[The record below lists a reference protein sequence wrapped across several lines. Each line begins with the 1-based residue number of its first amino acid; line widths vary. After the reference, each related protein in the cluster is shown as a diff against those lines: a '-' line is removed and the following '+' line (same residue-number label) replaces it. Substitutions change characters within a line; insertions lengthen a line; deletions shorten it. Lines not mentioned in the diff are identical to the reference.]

1 MRIGEKITN
10 PGDLRTR
17 IVLEERISQ
26 NDSGGF
32 PQTTVGEK
40 KTVWCRWINLHGSEV
55 WQADA
60 AGAAKAAT
68 VLLRYLPD
76 LDETWHV
83 HYRGETWEI
92 RSIDNIQ
99 ERDEYMELKVSRI
112 GAG

>member
-1 MRIGEKITN
+1 MRLGNAITN
-10 PGDLRTR
+10 PGELRTQ
-17 IVLEERISQ
+17 IELEERIYQ
-26 NDSGGF
+26 PDSGGF

-40 KTVWCRWINLHGSEV
+40 KTVWSRWINLHGSEV

-60 AGAAKAAT
+60 AGAGKAAT
-68 VLLRYLPD
+68 VLLRYLPE
-76 LDETWHV
+76 LNETWHV

-99 ERDEYMELKVSRI
+99 ERDEYLELKVSRI